1 MEQSMVLLHL
11 MTSMDIEL
19 MPAHSNM
26 AQYRLTDLQV
36 DLILHC
42 LDYCRN
48 LTVEEDN
55 ERRRIVKAL
64 HSGKLLPQTYDYS
77 REDPYANYCDI

>member
-1 MEQSMVLLHL
+1 MVLLHL

-36 DLILHC
+36 DLILHSLEKC
-42 LDYCRN
+42 EN
-48 LTVEEDN
+48 LTTEEDN

-64 HSGKLLPQTYDYS
+64 HSGMLLPQTYDYS
-77 REDPYANYCDI
+77 SEDPYAFYCDI